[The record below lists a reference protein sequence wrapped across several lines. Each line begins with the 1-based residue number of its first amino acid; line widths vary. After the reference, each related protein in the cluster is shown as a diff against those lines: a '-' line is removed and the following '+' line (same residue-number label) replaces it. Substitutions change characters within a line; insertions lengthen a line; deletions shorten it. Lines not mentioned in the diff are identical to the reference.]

1 MNLFKSRPLHLGTL
15 IEDYADRRQRTKFIL
30 SRPFDIAPEAGTE
43 HDIDSMAELV
53 RSAAGWLHAAG
64 ATPGRRVAIVKD
76 NHWDYVILASAAA
89 RLGAVPAMLSY
100 RLPPE
105 VLQKLLKRLDP
116 AVLVT
121 TERMLSAGSEVGVD
135 LASAASG
142 VVTLDES
149 AGGALS
155 LKDVQGAPT
164 PPRRL
169 SAPDEPMLITHTSG
183 TTGDP
188 KLVVHSSTT
197 IMRYLGRTESIRWP
211 VLGMSRSD
219 TVAISSAFAHMRIM
233 TWTQAVLRRQPRKVL
248 LMDEADPESAER
260 VFRVHRPSHV
270 EALPAGYLKWESLT
284 GEADSVFSNV
294 RLYANTF
301 DAVHPPTVRRFLDA
315 SRRSF
320 PVWLQG
326 LGQSETGPYTIRPM
340 TRRTMAKQGNRH
352 PTTRN
357 VGLPAPGF
365 MAAKVVDPETL
376 RPVPAGQTGVFMVR
390 TPGRCINYL
399 GEEDRWR
406 SKTQGKWWNTGD
418 LGVRNRFGVLRL
430 LDREVDV
437 IPGMSCLELEDVLDD
452 RLPEVI
458 EVVVIGCPGRPPLP
472 VVCTEDGELD
482 EAAWREATRDLPEMA
497 EPTVL
502 TWDEVPRTGTGKV
515 RRFQLRDRLLGA
527 TETFGTGKW
536 T

>member
-1 MNLFKSRPLHLGTL
+1 MNMFKSRPLHLGTL
-15 IEDYADRRQRTKFIL
+15 IDEYADRGRRTRFIL
-30 SRPFDIAPEAGTE
+30 SRPFDIAPDAGTE
-43 HDIDSMAELV
+43 YDIGSLAELV
-53 RSAAGWLHAAG
+53 ADASGWLYAAG
-64 ATPGRRVAIVKD
+64 ARPGTRVAIAKD
-76 NHWDYVILASAAA
+76 NHWDYVLLACAAA
-89 RLGAVPAMLSY
+89 RIGAVPAMLSY

-121 TERMLSAGSEVGVD
+121 TGRMLAAGAEIDVD
-135 LASAASG
+135 LTGAAAEI
-142 VVTLDES
+142 VTLGEPADGAVPLADLRP
-149 AGGALS
+149 AGA
-155 LKDVQGAPT
+155 A
-164 PPRRL
+164 PRRL
-169 SAPDEPMLITHTSG
+169 SASDEPMIVTHTSG

-188 KLVVHSSTT
+188 KLVVHSADTL
-197 IMRYLGRTESIRWP
+197 MRYLGRTESIRWP
-211 VLGMSRSD
+211 VIGMSRAD

-233 TWTQAVLRRQPRKVL
+233 TWTQAVLRRDPRKAL
-248 LMDEADPESAER
+248 LMDEAAPASAER
-260 VFRVHRPSHV
+260 VFREHRPSHV
-270 EALPAGYLKWESLT
+270 EALPSGYLRWESLT
-284 GEADSVFSNV
+284 AEADGVFSNV
-294 RLYANTF
+294 RLFANTF

-315 SRRSF
+315 SRRPF

-340 TRRTMAKQGNRH
+340 TRRTLAKQGDRH

-357 VGLPAPGF
+357 VGSPAPGF
-365 MAAKVVDPETL
+365 MSAKVVDPETL
-376 RPVPAGQTGVFMVR
+376 RRVPAGKTGVFMVR
-390 TPGRCINYL
+390 TNGRCIGYL

-418 LGVRNRFGVLRL
+418 YGVRNRFGALRL

-472 VVCTEDGELD
+472 VVCTEDGALD
-482 EAAWREATRDLPEMA
+482 ADAWRAATRDLPEMA

-515 RRFQLRDRLLGA
+515 RRFQLRDRLLGVR
-527 TETFGTGKW
+527 ETFGTGKW